1 MDTIQILK
9 ILKKAMGP
17 NFVGVFPS
25 DQLPE
30 PTKQKP
36 FGMVVNLDPST
47 KPGSHWVAIYVSE
60 FNVPEY
66 FDSYGFPPQIPSI
79 KKFLSRFPTKKY
91 NKKQVQG
98 PLSSV
103 CGHYCVYY
111 LIQRHQ
117 KKSMVDILSGFGGDL
132 IQNDDAVTDWVN
144 EYFDLDTETYELE
157 YIVNQLCH
165 AMNG

>member
-60 FNVPEY
+60 FNVSEY

-91 NKKQVQG
+91 KKNKYKAHCLVF
-98 PLSSV
+98 V
-103 CGHYCVYY
+103 
-111 LIQRHQ
+111 
-117 KKSMVDILSGFGGDL
+117 
-132 IQNDDAVTDWVN
+132 VTTVS
-144 EYFDLDTETYELE
+144 TT
-157 YIVNQLCH
+157 
-165 AMNG
+165 